1 MLIKKING
9 VHQNFD
15 PNKILKRIRDQS
27 VNLKVDAELVFKKTI
42 NGVVDGMSTTDIDIL
57 IANSAAELITEHP
70 DYSNLASSIIIT
82 RQGKLIGKKPRET
95 DFLYDFFNIKSF
107 LYKYSNRNKEGV
119 AIELPHMM
127 YDRVANFFAK
137 NKEEAK
143 LFSDFFSQRRGTGA
157 TPFLINGGT
166 GNNNFISCFVKDT
179 QVLTKNG
186 FKNIQDCTRNDEVI
200 THTNKFKKI
209 LNIFKNKRL
218 DRDLYNIKVYGT
230 PIITATE
237 NHKFLS
243 YNSKLQSL
251 GKNPEFIEL
260 KNIRVGDFIKSV
272 SDETLKINS
281 EIIKISNYI
290 DIINKDWRTYKATLT
305 TKIIDIES
313 VETENEFQY
322 NVTYENKRGTHLMKK
337 YHSSIKQ
344 FEITPEF
351 AKFIGLYYGDGNLLK
366 TKQQGIVGINITCA
380 TKAQNIVEFVQYI
393 SKKYFNIEPKIYNS
407 YSKDGRSWVK
417 CSIHSRILGILFKE
431 LFGEYFDKKKIYRG
445 IYDWDKK
452 LLDGLLAGLIS
463 SDGNVTKKGDV
474 RFQIANPTLV
484 KELFGIFKK
493 GGYDTR
499 LSIATQYNDKLNG
512 DKRAT
517 QYRLDFGAQ
526 NELLQY
532 ITKSYND
539 DRLEKIYNAKQRF
552 IIKIGNDTFYR
563 VQSISQ
569 SNNIDEF
576 VYDIE
581 VEDDHSYCVEG
592 LIVHNCNLT
601 TLEDDSLEGIEA
613 TLTDLA
619 KSSSKGA
626 GIGLHIHNLRSE
638 KTLVS
643 TFKGLAGGVVRF
655 CDMVQSKMRF
665 YKQGNRSGSAAVYL
679 GIWHKDIIEFLSLSL
694 QIGDEKRRTRDL
706 FTAVCIPDLF
716 YELLT
721 ESISTGEDKIWYT
734 FCPHDILM
742 SGKKPLHET
751 WGDEFKKLYYEYV
764 ELGLGTPISLKS
776 IWDLLLRSQPESG
789 KPYVFNWDNANKSNN
804 QKHLGIITGSNLC
817 VSKDTQIL
825 TRDGYICIGEL
836 ENENVDM
843 WNGSQWSNVLV
854 RKTGENQKLL
864 RVITNSGY
872 ELDCTDYH
880 KFYIQKGYSKGT
892 GEKKL
897 EILEVRAKD
906 LKIGDKLIKFDLPLI
921 EGSLTLNNAYEN
933 GFYTGDGCLT
943 LQGQRIYLY
952 GEKKKLVGNFKSV
965 SNWYNQSDQ
974 DRIYGH
980 SSVLKDKFFVP
991 DCEYS
996 IESRLNWLAGYLDAD
1011 GTVTNNNGS
1020 QSIQVVCIEKNF
1032 LKEVQLMLQTLGC
1045 DSKITLALDE
1055 GERLLPKNDGSGELQ
1070 LYSCKETNRL
1080 LINGNSL
1087 YKLSQLGLKCDRL
1100 KWVITKPN
1108 RECSQFIKI
1117 QSVNEL
1123 EGLHDTY
1130 CVNEP
1135 INHKAMFNG
1144 ILTGNCIEITEVTK
1158 PQYTAQCALASIN
1171 LARNLSLP
1179 EIAEAAKILCRFL
1192 NRGLDK
1198 HEWST
1203 PSAKKAG
1210 MQQRALA
1217 IGIAGLADHLA
1228 IKGIAYEDSIEYQGL
1243 IIETIYKAAIEE
1255 SHRIAIEEGIV
1266 FDTWENSIY
1275 NLGGTQ
1281 GDISFSNYPV
1291 ANSLFV
1297 GLMPTASTSA
1307 LLGVNE
1313 SFEAFSSNL
1322 FVRQIDTG
1330 EFTIINK
1337 HLVFD
1342 LEKRGLWNSTIRE
1355 QIIQDSGSVQ
1365 DIDIPDDLKKIY
1377 KTIWEI
1383 KPRILLDCAIARQ
1396 KYVDQSQSLNMYYS
1410 EPKASTMTTS
1420 LLYAWK
1426 NGLKTGVYY
1435 TRTRPSLV
1443 KPKRLGK
1450 SQENQER
1457 QKDNQVNQISQTNQ
1471 KPQTSTMIS
1480 PSWEI
1485 FCEGCTT

>member
-9 VHQNFD
+9 VLQNFD

-42 NGVVDGMSTTDIDIL
+42 NGVVDGMSTTDIDVL

-95 DFLYDFFNIKSF
+95 DFLYDYFNIKSF

-601 TLEDDSLEGIEA
+601 TLEEDSLEGIES

-694 QIGDEKRRTRDL
+694 QIGDEKRRARDL

-789 KPYVFNWDNANKSNN
+789 KPYVFNWDNANKYNN
-804 QKHLGIITGSNLC
+804 QKHLGIITGSNL
-817 VSKDTQIL
+817 
-825 TRDGYICIGEL
+825 
-836 ENENVDM
+836 
-843 WNGSQWSNVLV
+843 
-854 RKTGENQKLL
+854 
-864 RVITNSGY
+864 
-872 ELDCTDYH
+872 
-880 KFYIQKGYSKGT
+880 
-892 GEKKL
+892 
-897 EILEVRAKD
+897 
-906 LKIGDKLIKFDLPLI
+906 
-921 EGSLTLNNAYEN
+921 
-933 GFYTGDGCLT
+933 
-943 LQGQRIYLY
+943 
-952 GEKKKLVGNFKSV
+952 
-965 SNWYNQSDQ
+965 
-974 DRIYGH
+974 
-980 SSVLKDKFFVP
+980 
-991 DCEYS
+991 
-996 IESRLNWLAGYLDAD
+996 
-1011 GTVTNNNGS
+1011 
-1020 QSIQVVCIEKNF
+1020 
-1032 LKEVQLMLQTLGC
+1032 
-1045 DSKITLALDE
+1045 
-1055 GERLLPKNDGSGELQ
+1055 
-1070 LYSCKETNRL
+1070 
-1080 LINGNSL
+1080 
-1087 YKLSQLGLKCDRL
+1087 
-1100 KWVITKPN
+1100 
-1108 RECSQFIKI
+1108 
-1117 QSVNEL
+1117 
-1123 EGLHDTY
+1123 
-1130 CVNEP
+1130 
-1135 INHKAMFNG
+1135 
-1144 ILTGNCIEITEVTK
+1144 CIEITEVTK

-1171 LARNLSLP
+1171 LARNLSLS

-1203 PSAKKAG
+1203 PAAKKAG

-1281 GDISFSNYPV
+1281 GDVSFNNFPV

>member
-1 MLIKKING
+1 MIIRKFNG
-9 VHQNFD
+9 KTQNFD
-15 PNKILKRIRDQS
+15 PNKILKRIRDQAEGLS
-27 VNLKVDAELVFKKTI
+27 VDSELLFKKAI
-42 NGVVDGMSTTDIDIL
+42 NGVVDGMSTTDIDNL
-57 IANSAAELITEHP
+57 LAMSAGELITSHP
-70 DYSNLASSIIIT
+70 DYSLLAARIIIT
-82 RQGKLIGKKPRET
+82 RQGKIIGKKPKDT
-95 DFLYDFFNIKSF
+95 DFLFDFFGIRSF
-107 LYKYSNRNKEGV
+107 LYKYSLRNDKKEP
-119 AIELPHMM
+119 IELPHMM
-127 YDRVANFFAK
+127 SERVAKFFGK
-137 NKEEAK
+137 TKEESD
-143 LFSDFFSQRRGTGA
+143 LFYTFLSQRKFTGA
-157 TPFLINGGT
+157 TPFLVNGGT
-166 GNNNFISCFVKDT
+166 SNKNFISCFVKDT

-186 FKNIQDCTRNDEVI
+186 FKNIQDCTRSDEVI

-407 YSKDGRSWVK
+407 YSKDGRSWIK

-601 TLEDDSLEGIEA
+601 TLEDDSLIGIEN

-619 KSSSKGA
+619 KSSSDGA
-626 GIGLHIHNLRSE
+626 GIGLHAHNLRSE
-638 KTLVS
+638 RTLVS
-643 TFKGLAGGVVRF
+643 KFKGTAGGIVRF
-655 CDMVQSKMRF
+655 FDMVQSKMRF
-665 YKQGNRSGSAAVYL
+665 YKQGNRSGSAAGYL
-679 GIWHKDIIEFLSLSL
+679 GIWHLDIMEFVKLTL
-694 QIGDEKRRTRDL
+694 QVGDEKRRTRDL

-716 YELLT
+716 YELLL
-721 ESISTGEDKIWYT
+721 ESINSGEDKLWYT
-734 FCPHDILM
+734 FCPHDII
-742 SGKKPLHET
+742 KAKQKPLHFT
-751 WGDEFKKLYYEYV
+751 WGEEFKELYYKYI
-764 ELGLGTPISLKS
+764 ELGLGTPISVKGL
-776 IWDLLLRSQPESG
+776 WDLILRAMVESG
-789 KPYVFNWDNANKSNN
+789 KPYIFNWDNANRKNN
-804 QKHLGIITGSNLC
+804 QKHLGNITGSNLC
-817 VSKDTQIL
+817 VSGDTDIL
-825 TRDGYICIGEL
+825 TRDGYRCIEDLVGQEV
-836 ENENVDM
+836 EI
-843 WNGSQWSNVLV
+843 WNGEEWSLV
-854 RKTGENQKLL
+854 TIVKTGENQRLVSVTTGRGNTL
-864 RVITNSGY
+864 R
-872 ELDCTDYH
+872 CTPYH
-880 KFYIQKGYSKGT
+880 KWYDSKGKQITTDALEVGTNLLPWKDPFT
-892 GEKKL
+892 GEMINEPVIDIDKK
-897 EILEVRAKD
+897 D
-906 LKIGDKLIKFDLPLI
+906 
-921 EGSLTLNNAYEN
+921 
-933 GFYTGDGCLT
+933 
-943 LQGQRIYLY
+943 Y
-952 GEKKKLVGNFKSV
+952 GL
-965 SNWYNQSDQ
+965 
-974 DRIYGH
+974 
-980 SSVLKDKFFVP
+980 
-991 DCEYS
+991 
-996 IESRLNWLAGYLDAD
+996 
-1011 GTVTNNNGS
+1011 
-1020 QSIQVVCIEKNF
+1020 
-1032 LKEVQLMLQTLGC
+1032 
-1045 DSKITLALDE
+1045 
-1055 GERLLPKNDGSGELQ
+1055 
-1070 LYSCKETNRL
+1070 
-1080 LINGNSL
+1080 
-1087 YKLSQLGLKCDRL
+1087 
-1100 KWVITKPN
+1100 
-1108 RECSQFIKI
+1108 RE
-1117 QSVNEL
+1117 
-1123 EGLHDTY
+1123 DTY
-1130 CVNEP
+1130 CFLEP
-1135 INHKAMFNG
+1135 KRNMGVFNG
-1144 ILTGNCIEITEVTK
+1144 ILTGNCIEVTQVTRPK
-1158 PQYTAQCALASIN
+1158 YTAQCALASIN
-1171 LARNLSLP
+1171 LANNLTLE
-1179 EIAEAAKILCRFL
+1179 EIKESAKVATLFL
-1192 NRGLDK
+1192 NRGIDK
-1198 HEWST
+1198 NKWST
-1203 PSAKKAG
+1203 EAAKTAG
-1210 MQQRALA
+1210 LEQRAIA
-1217 IGIAGLADHLA
+1217 IGVSGMADHLA
-1228 IKGIAYEDSIEYQGL
+1228 ILGMTYEESVEYQGK
-1243 IIETIYKAAIEE
+1243 IIETIYKAALEE
-1255 SHRIAIEEGIV
+1255 SHRIAVEENIV
-1266 FDTWENSIY
+1266 FDSWEDSVY
-1275 NLGGTQ
+1275 NLGGQQ
-1281 GDISFSNYPV
+1281 GDLSFENYSV

-1307 LLGVNE
+1307 LVGVNE
-1313 SFEAFSSNL
+1313 SFEAFASMI

-1330 EFTIINK
+1330 EFTMVNK
-1337 HLVFD
+1337 YLVKD
-1342 LEKRGLWNSTIRE
+1342 LEKLGLWDSSMSNE
-1355 QIIQDSGSVQ
+1355 IIQNSGSIQ
-1365 DIDIPDDLKKIY
+1365 DIDRIPQRLKDIY

-1383 KPRILLDCAIARQ
+1383 KPRIILDAAISRQ
-1396 KYVDQSQSLNMYYS
+1396 KWVDQSQSMNMYYAS
-1410 EPKASTMTTS
+1410 PKTSTITTS
-1420 LLYAWK
+1420 LLYAWQ

-1435 TRTRPSLV
+1435 TKTMPALN
-1443 KPKRLGK
+1443 KPKRLGQTV
-1450 SQENQER
+1450 QEPKTTTTLN
-1457 QKDNQVNQISQTNQ
+1457 NG
-1471 KPQTSTMIS
+1471 
-1480 PSWEI
+1480 WEI
-1485 FCEGCTT
+1485 SCHGCSA

>member
-1 MLIKKING
+1 MIIRKFNG
-9 VHQNFD
+9 KTQNFD
-15 PNKILKRIRDQS
+15 PNKILKRIRDQAEGLS
-27 VNLKVDAELVFKKTI
+27 VDSELLFKKAI
-42 NGVVDGMSTTDIDIL
+42 NGVVDGMSTTDIDNL
-57 IANSAAELITEHP
+57 LAMSAGELITSHP
-70 DYSNLASSIIIT
+70 DYSLLAARIIIT
-82 RQGKLIGKKPRET
+82 RQGKIIGKKPKDT
-95 DFLYDFFNIKSF
+95 DFLFDFFGIRSF
-107 LYKYSNRNKEGV
+107 LYKYSLRNDKKEP
-119 AIELPHMM
+119 IELPHMM
-127 YDRVANFFAK
+127 SERVAKFFGK
-137 NKEEAK
+137 TKEESD
-143 LFSDFFSQRRGTGA
+143 LFYTFLSQRKFTGA
-157 TPFLINGGT
+157 TPFLVNGGT
-166 GNNNFISCFVKDT
+166 SNKNFISCFVKDT

-186 FKNIQDCTRNDEVI
+186 FKNIQDCTRSDEVI

-407 YSKDGRSWVK
+407 YSKDGRSWIK

-601 TLEDDSLEGIEA
+601 TLEDDSLIGIEN

-619 KSSSKGA
+619 KSSSDGA
-626 GIGLHIHNLRSE
+626 GIGLHAHNLRSE

-643 TFKGLAGGVVRF
+643 KFKGTAGGIVRF
-655 CDMVQSKMRF
+655 FDMVQSKMRF
-665 YKQGNRSGSAAVYL
+665 YKQGNRSGSAAGYL
-679 GIWHKDIIEFLSLSL
+679 GIWHLDIMEFVKLTL
-694 QIGDEKRRTRDL
+694 QVGDEKRRTRDL

-716 YELLT
+716 YELLL
-721 ESISTGEDKIWYT
+721 ESINSGEDKLWYT
-734 FCPHDILM
+734 FCPHDII
-742 SGKKPLHET
+742 KAKQKPLHFT
-751 WGDEFKKLYYEYV
+751 WGEEFKELYYKYI
-764 ELGLGTPISLKS
+764 ELGLGTPISVKGL
-776 IWDLLLRSQPESG
+776 WDLILRAMVESG
-789 KPYVFNWDNANKSNN
+789 KPYIFNWDNANRKNN
-804 QKHLGIITGSNLC
+804 QKHLGNITGSNLC
-817 VSKDTQIL
+817 VSGDTDIL
-825 TRDGYICIGEL
+825 TRDGYRCIEDLVGQEV
-836 ENENVDM
+836 EI
-843 WNGSQWSNVLV
+843 WNGEEWSLV
-854 RKTGENQKLL
+854 TIVKTGENQRLVSVTTGRGNTL
-864 RVITNSGY
+864 R
-872 ELDCTDYH
+872 CTPYH
-880 KFYIQKGYSKGT
+880 KWYDSKGKQITTDDLEVGTNLLPWKDPFT
-892 GEKKL
+892 GEMINEPVIDIDKKDYGL
-897 EILEVRAKD
+897 R
-906 LKIGDKLIKFDLPLI
+906 
-921 EGSLTLNNAYEN
+921 EN
-933 GFYTGDGCLT
+933 
-943 LQGQRIYLY
+943 
-952 GEKKKLVGNFKSV
+952 
-965 SNWYNQSDQ
+965 
-974 DRIYGH
+974 
-980 SSVLKDKFFVP
+980 
-991 DCEYS
+991 
-996 IESRLNWLAGYLDAD
+996 
-1011 GTVTNNNGS
+1011 
-1020 QSIQVVCIEKNF
+1020 
-1032 LKEVQLMLQTLGC
+1032 
-1045 DSKITLALDE
+1045 
-1055 GERLLPKNDGSGELQ
+1055 
-1070 LYSCKETNRL
+1070 
-1080 LINGNSL
+1080 
-1087 YKLSQLGLKCDRL
+1087 
-1100 KWVITKPN
+1100 
-1108 RECSQFIKI
+1108 
-1117 QSVNEL
+1117 
-1123 EGLHDTY
+1123 TY
-1130 CVNEP
+1130 CFLEP
-1135 INHKAMFNG
+1135 KRNMGVFNG
-1144 ILTGNCIEITEVTK
+1144 ILTGNCIEVTQVTRPK
-1158 PQYTAQCALASIN
+1158 YTAQCALASIN
-1171 LARNLSLP
+1171 LANNLTLE
-1179 EIAEAAKILCRFL
+1179 EIKESAKVATLFL
-1192 NRGLDK
+1192 NRGIDK
-1198 HEWST
+1198 NKWST
-1203 PSAKKAG
+1203 EAAKTAG
-1210 MQQRALA
+1210 LEQRAIA
-1217 IGIAGLADHLA
+1217 IGVSGMADHLA
-1228 IKGIAYEDSIEYQGL
+1228 ILGMTYEESVEYQGK
-1243 IIETIYKAAIEE
+1243 IIETIYKAALEE
-1255 SHRIAIEEGIV
+1255 SHRIAVEENIV
-1266 FDTWENSIY
+1266 FDSWEDSVY
-1275 NLGGTQ
+1275 NLGGQQ
-1281 GDISFSNYPV
+1281 GDLSFENYSV

-1307 LLGVNE
+1307 LVGVNE
-1313 SFEAFSSNL
+1313 SFEAFASMI

-1330 EFTIINK
+1330 EFTMVNK
-1337 HLVFD
+1337 YLVKD
-1342 LEKRGLWNSTIRE
+1342 LEKLGLWDSSMSNE
-1355 QIIQDSGSVQ
+1355 IIQNSGSIQ
-1365 DIDIPDDLKKIY
+1365 DIDRIPQRLKDIY

-1383 KPRILLDCAIARQ
+1383 KPRIILDAAISRQ
-1396 KYVDQSQSLNMYYS
+1396 KWVDQSQSMNMYYAS
-1410 EPKASTMTTS
+1410 PKTSTITTS
-1420 LLYAWK
+1420 LLYAWQ

-1435 TRTRPSLV
+1435 TKTMPALN
-1443 KPKRLGK
+1443 KPKRLGQTV
-1450 SQENQER
+1450 QEPKTTTTLN
-1457 QKDNQVNQISQTNQ
+1457 NG
-1471 KPQTSTMIS
+1471 
-1480 PSWEI
+1480 WEI
-1485 FCEGCTT
+1485 SCHGCSA